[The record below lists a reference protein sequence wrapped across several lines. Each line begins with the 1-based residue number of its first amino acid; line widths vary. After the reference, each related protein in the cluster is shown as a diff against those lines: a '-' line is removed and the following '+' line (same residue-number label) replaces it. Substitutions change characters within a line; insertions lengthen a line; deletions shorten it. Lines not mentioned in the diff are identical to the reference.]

1 MNTTGSG
8 LRAEG
13 LVQSFS
19 LAIAIALLPITL
31 GGQTASVA
39 QPAASKVDA
48 VFAKWTSST
57 PGCAVGVATDGKPVL
72 AKGYGMADLEHD
84 VRISPESI
92 FEAGSVSK
100 QFTAAAV
107 MLLARDGQLSLDDQV
122 RKYIPELPDYPPS
135 PGARASGTGEA
146 GGSLTIRHMLNH
158 TSGLRDWGNV
168 ASIAGWPRTTRVHTH
183 AHVLEIVS
191 RQRALNFT
199 PGTQWSYSNTGF
211 NLAAIIVQRVSRM
224 PFPEFTRTR
233 LFEPLGMAHTSWRD
247 DYTRIVKGRSL
258 AYSERDG
265 AFHTNMPFENV
276 YGNGGLLTTVGDLL
290 KWNEHYDDPAA
301 GDAAMVAEQQKA
313 GRFNDGRAH
322 GYGLGLFVG
331 RYQGLREISHSGS
344 TAGYQAFL
352 TRFPDQRVSVAVL
365 CNSSGAQATQYAHA
379 VADAY
384 LGDRLKPA
392 DVKATYT
399 LTSAEMDRAAGQWV
413 SDTTGLPVTI
423 ARGKDGLVLAR
434 TVTLFAQSPTR
445 FLTAAGDELQL
456 DARGLRHT
464 DAFGTVEELARA
476 QPANDTEGQLA
487 ALAGTYT
494 SDEAE
499 TVLTAVVENH
509 ALVLKRRPDTTIQ
522 LTPTYANAF
531 TADHGLGTVIFRRD
545 ASGGATEL
553 SVVQDRVWNMRFQ
566 HVPR

>member
-1 MNTTGSG
+1 MNTQPVV
-8 LRAEG
+8 LAVVVA
-13 LVQSFS
+13 LVP
-19 LAIAIALLPITL
+19 IALA
-31 GGQTASVA
+31 GQTASVA

-84 VRISPESI
+84 TRMTPDSI

-107 MLLARDGQLSLDDQV
+107 MLLARDGKLSLDDQV
-122 RKYIPELPDYPPS
+122 RNYIPELPDYPPPS
-135 PGARASGTGEA
+135 GTLASGSGQA

-158 TSGLRDWGNV
+158 TSGLRDWGSV

-199 PGTQWSYSNTGF
+199 PGTAWSYSNTGF
-211 NLAAIIVQRVSRM
+211 NLAAILVQRVSGT

-233 LFEPLGMAHTSWRD
+233 LFEPLGMTHTSWRD
-247 DYTRIVKGRSL
+247 DYTRIVKGRAL

-290 KWNEHYDDPAA
+290 KWNEHYDAPQAA
-301 GDAAMVAEQQKA
+301 DAAMLAEQQKA

-331 RYQGLREISHSGS
+331 TYHGLREISHSGS

-352 TRFPDQRVSVAVL
+352 TRFPDQHVSVAVL

-379 VADAY
+379 VADEY
-384 LGDRLKPA
+384 LGDRVKPA
-392 DVKATYT
+392 PVKAMHT
-399 LTSAEMDRAAGQWV
+399 LTTAETDRFVGLWV
-413 SDTTGLPVTI
+413 SDTTGVPVTI

-434 TVTLFAQSPTR
+434 SVTLHAQSPLR
-445 FLTAAGDELQL
+445 MLTDSGDALEL

-464 DAFGTVEELARA
+464 DAFGTVEELGRA
-476 QPANDTEGQLA
+476 QPAAYTDVQLA
-487 ALAGTYT
+487 ALAGTYA

-509 ALVLKRRPDTTIQ
+509 ALVLKRRPDTTIT
-522 LTPTYANAF
+522 LTPAYADAF
-531 TADHGLGTVIFRRD
+531 TADHGLGIVIFRRD
-545 ASGGATEL
+545 ASGRATEL
-553 SVVQDRVWNMRFQ
+553 SVVEDRVWGLRFQ
-566 HVPR
+566 RRR